1 MNCEFCDYNG
11 KKHITLKKHMAN
23 NHQKNKGDDGD
34 GSPSEDEIF
43 YLSDIKEH
51 NAKKDKTKKEFGLY

>member
-1 MNCEFCDYNG
+1 
-11 KKHITLKKHMAN
+11 MAN